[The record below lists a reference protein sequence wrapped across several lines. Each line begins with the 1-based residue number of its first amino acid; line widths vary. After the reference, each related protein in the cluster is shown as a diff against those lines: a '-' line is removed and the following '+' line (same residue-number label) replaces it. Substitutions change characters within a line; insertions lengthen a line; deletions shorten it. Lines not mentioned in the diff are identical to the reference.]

1 MPKPNGILKMIFHVG
16 IPIVCARRNFAYAAT
31 ANNPMMYIK
40 NIDNSTAVVKTD
52 AEMPWAVRDCRAI
65 KIDGDNDKII
75 VDINIIRQP
84 DTVVAFVIA
93 TKERL
98 SSVCVFN
105 FFALNIAPQITDI
118 NPMNKNIST
127 GLTKRRMEMYF
138 AKNPYNIV
146 RPSVNTVQNTEKRN
160 GAPINHDVMDL
171 FGVVFMFIL
180 PFVFLLVFILSQLAH
195 QTKW

>member
-1 MPKPNGILKMIFHVG
+1 MPKPNGILKIIFHVG
-16 IPIVCARRNFAYAAT
+16 IPIVCARRSFAYAAT

-40 NIDNSTAVVKTD
+40 NIDNSMAVVKTD

-93 TKERL
+93 TKDRL
-98 SSVCVFN
+98 SSVFVFN

-127 GLTKRRMEMYF
+127 GLTRRRMEIYF

-180 PFVFLLVFILSQLAH
+180 PFVFY
-195 QTKW
+195 